1 MQVLKGPR
9 ETDDVSVLEG
19 ALGIAGRSVKED
31 RPIGVVGEK
40 SSETLDM
47 YQGINV
53 LAAQDVAFICG
64 PNTHQPAPWEGSA
77 ISRIHLYVLSLNH
90 GRAYNKSITASDHKD

>member
-19 ALGIAGRSVKED
+19 ALGVAGRSVKED

-47 YQGINV
+47 HQGINV
-53 LAAQDVAFICG
+53 LAAQDVAFTSG
-64 PNTHQPAPWEGSA
+64 PDAYQPAPWEDSA
-77 ISRIHLYVLSLNH
+77 MSRIHLEVLSRNH
-90 GRAYNKSITASDHKD
+90 DRAYSKSATAND